1 MAVKSSSRAFRALRI
16 RSLVAAVTGVILS
29 LSFGFATPAH
39 AQDEDEPGQI
49 VETRAPEDKRPIKVR
64 NKFFIKRKRFEITPQ
79 VGFITNNA
87 LNDEINLGASLTYHF
102 TDRVGVELHGSYAL
116 LGGTGN
122 TKSLA
127 LAVLRLLDPSFRLE
141 SVDPGV
147 VTTLSFVWSPMYG
160 KINPF
165 GMAVINLDFYFL
177 LGVGYGNETVEML
190 SYAIDGAGQE
200 TAELATDPAINHQFL
215 FNIGMGV
222 NVFATKWLS
231 LRFDVRI
238 LLTWDEVLNYDDDTA
253 AATNRALGP
262 LANRL
267 TCDNPDISDKA
278 CKVVFPSAFT
288 LNVGG
293 SFWVPGDRAVREKAS
308 VF

>member
-1 MAVKSSSRAFRALRI
+1 MAVKSSSRAFRLIRI
-16 RSLVAAVTGVILS
+16 RPLTAALVVLVLS
-29 LSFGFATPAH
+29 SPLGFPGQAQ
-39 AQDEDEPGQI
+39 AQDDTESGDI
-49 VETRAPEDKRPIKVR
+49 VETRAPDDKRPTKVR

-87 LNDEINLGASLTYHF
+87 LNDEINVGASLTYHF
-102 TDRVGVELHGSYAL
+102 SDRVGVELHGSYAL
-116 LGGTGN
+116 LGGTAN

-147 VTTLSFVWSPMYG
+147 LATLSFVWSPMYG

-177 LGVGYGNETVEML
+177 LGVGYGNETIEML

-200 TAELATDPAINHQFL
+200 TAELATDPAVNHQFL
-215 FNIGMGV
+215 FNLGMGV

-231 LRFDVRI
+231 LRFDVRV

-267 TCDNPDISDKA
+267 TCDNPEISDKA

-293 SFWVPGDRAVREKAS
+293 SFWVPGDRAVRDKAS